1 MPLDRDKMHT
11 YINPE
16 LNREDF
22 DKLLSIPHTI

>member
-16 LNREDF
+16 LNRVNILKIRGENN
-22 DKLLSIPHTI
+22 